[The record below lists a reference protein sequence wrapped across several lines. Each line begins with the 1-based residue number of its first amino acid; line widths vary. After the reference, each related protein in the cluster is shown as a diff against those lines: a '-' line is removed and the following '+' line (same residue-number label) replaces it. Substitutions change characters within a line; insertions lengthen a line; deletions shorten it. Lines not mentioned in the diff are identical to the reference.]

1 MNTKDNVE
9 HETLGD
15 VIASAMNSQAAA
27 PEVEEVEL
35 AEDETGDDL
44 TDPDTDTE
52 ESQGADDGEQDE
64 GAEDQT
70 ADEGEDAGEGSEEA
84 KGETA
89 GQPEGEKRDGYVKYS
104 RFKKFHHR
112 AKELETELTQAQQK
126 LQQYESGHKYAETI
140 STFLKTN
147 ELQPDDAMQ
156 ALQIA
161 AAIKNDPAK
170 ALEMLRPIVE
180 SVGYATGTF
189 LPPEERRRVE
199 TGEISEQ
206 DARELVRAKAE
217 AMRAN
222 QVAQRH
228 QTQQQEQMV
237 MQARAKM
244 AEAVTAVEHQL
255 AAKDPEYKHKLV
267 PLQREVQ
274 LLIQQRQP
282 QTPEQARQ
290 LVIDAYDNVN
300 KQFRAVVRKPEIKP
314 GPRSAPSG
322 TTVTKNK

>member
-1 MNTKDNVE
+1 MCPSWG
-9 HETLGD
+9 LYF
-15 VIASAMNSQAAA
+15 SS
-27 PEVEEVEL
+27 
-35 AEDETGDDL
+35 
-44 TDPDTDTE
+44 
-52 ESQGADDGEQDE
+52 
-64 GAEDQT
+64 
-70 ADEGEDAGEGSEEA
+70 
-84 KGETA
+84 
-89 GQPEGEKRDGYVKYS
+89 
-104 RFKKFHHR
+104 
-112 AKELETELTQAQQK
+112 
-126 LQQYESGHKYAETI
+126 
-140 STFLKTN
+140 
-147 ELQPDDAMQ
+147 
-156 ALQIA
+156 
-161 AAIKNDPAK
+161 
-170 ALEMLRPIVE
+170 
-180 SVGYATGTF
+180 F

-290 LVIDAYDNVN
+290 LVIDAYENVN

-322 TTVTKNK
+322 TTVTKNEPETMADAIRQAMGQAG